1 LEPYIK
7 DVSVNNIFVLKHVEC
22 KELLVTNIGT
32 KLLYPVNGELRNSS
46 CIKSFRRFYMSSNI
60 ILRTARMSVLS
71 TLFAFMA
78 FSLLT
83 FGVANAQSVS
93 HVSNPSG
100 GVTAASVVVEI
111 RDEAIGPNFSQ
122 NTVTVKVGTSV
133 IIINKSKE
141 TQTIVGE
148 NAVPFTLAPGKSVTL
163 PTTAAP
169 ANLHL
174 SLANNH
180 RASLSINFVK

>member
-1 LEPYIK
+1 ML
-7 DVSVNNIFVLKHVEC
+7 
-22 KELLVTNIGT
+22 
-32 KLLYPVNGELRNSS
+32 
-46 CIKSFRRFYMSSNI
+46 SNI

-93 HVSNPSG
+93 HASNPSA
-100 GVTAASVVVEI
+100 GVTATSVVVQI
-111 RDEAIGPNFSQ
+111 RDEAIGPNFSS
-122 NTVTVKVGTSV
+122 NTVTVKVGTPV

-148 NAVPFTLAPGKSVTL
+148 NAVPFTLAPGKSVAI
-163 PTTAAP
+163 PATAVP
-169 ANLHL
+169 VHLHL
-174 SLANNH
+174 SLANNN
-180 RASLSINFVK
+180 RASLTINFVK